1 MFIIMMNVFNSIVN
15 PVMYIMA
22 FYGFISILMSF
33 RKLFYRGMRLKNGKM
48 RMVLIVK
55 DGEEII
61 EAVIRSI
68 ASGVIPENIA
78 SEGDIYIVDMGSSDK
93 TVDILQRLKNMYY
106 NNIEIVTKNDRSK
119 VFDNFDDY

>member
-1 MFIIMMNVFNSIVN
+1 MMNVFNSIVN

-22 FYGFISILMSF
+22 FYGFISILMSL

-119 VFDNFDDY
+119 VFDNFDDF

>member
-1 MFIIMMNVFNSIVN
+1 MMDVFNSIVN

-119 VFDNFDDY
+119 VFDNFDDF

>member
-1 MFIIMMNVFNSIVN
+1 MFIIMMDVFNSIVN

-119 VFDNFDDY
+119 VFDNFDDF

>member
-119 VFDNFDDY
+119 VFDNFDDF

>member
-1 MFIIMMNVFNSIVN
+1 MMNVFNSIVN

-33 RKLFYRGMRLKNGKM
+33 QKLFYRGMRLKNGKM

>member
-1 MFIIMMNVFNSIVN
+1 MNVFNSIVN

>member
-1 MFIIMMNVFNSIVN
+1 MMNVFNSIVN